1 VKSLH
6 FKALQNLRALMS
18 PYMGCRS

>member
-6 FKALQNLRALMS
+6 FKAVHNLRALMG
-18 PYMGCRS
+18 PYLGWET